1 MHNLRVP
8 TDYYHRTQLNDALI
22 ESCDHWERRTSVTSA
37 FQVTDFTP
45 SSFFFF
51 PLETLLYR
59 IDDEVRDQSS
69 DKAVAELNEDGYD
82 G

>member
-1 MHNLRVP
+1 M
-8 TDYYHRTQLNDALI
+8 
-22 ESCDHWERRTSVTSA
+22 TSA
-37 FQVTDFTP
+37 FQVTVSTP
-45 SSFFFF
+45 SSFFLF